1 MSDLRD
7 RLGSAARTAREGCRS
22 VTRIARWEARRS
34 VGVVDRQTAI
44 LGLVALLL
52 AGAVGGAAMATG
64 GVALDRDVYR
74 VGVDDDSPYHEVVR
88 ESAALAARPPDVGR
102 LGRDIE
108 VVVSDGR
115 VYVAD
120 SKKARAALST
130 FRSAVR
136 SRNLER
142 MGEEPNESA
151 AFPVVVTLQYV
162 ERVPDRALAGGGGTG
177 SDGGVDSEPSNGNG
191 DGAGSDGGGSDGD
204 GDGGGDGAGTGSGS
218 GSGDG
223 GDRGGFDTASG
234 STGDD
239 PLGVPGFGGV
249 AGGLLGGGTSGSPAD
264 ISPPFPF
271 GALVLAFVFFIPMNF
286 VIQPYGSTILNER
299 INRRGELLLV
309 APVSPAAIVAGKTLP
324 YLATLVGI
332 TAIVALAIG
341 GGPVSVA
348 AVAPIA
354 TLYLAATFV
363 GGMFARS
370 FKELTFVT
378 VSISV
383 FLTSY
388 AFVPAIFTNVTPIA
402 LISPLTL
409 VVHDL
414 QGTGVTAAEYVFST
428 GPFYVGSA
436 VCFLLGVGVYREEDM
451 FTQRPVPLKFLDALN
466 SRITRKRS
474 VAVLSALSI
483 PFVFIAELLAIA
495 VLFVLPV
502 EVSVPLLLVAVAAVE
517 EVAKSVHVYAGF
529 RGPFAGQR
537 GWQTALA
544 LGALSGLGFFLGE
557 KLTAIVQFVGLPD
570 LTLGRAAFSSAGIAP
585 TPALGLL
592 LLLAPLALHA
602 TTTGIAALGAM
613 RDRTTYLAALVP
625 AIAVHAAYNLAVVST
640 LG

>member
-1 MSDLRD
+1 VSGRLD
-7 RLGSAARTAREGCRS
+7 RLREGLRAVS
-22 VTRIARWEARRS
+22 RIARWETRRS
-34 VGVVDRQTAI
+34 VGVVDRQTAM

-74 VGVDDDSPYHEVVR
+74 VGVDDDSPYHDVVR
-88 ESAALAARPPDVGR
+88 ESPALAARPPDIGR

-142 MGEEPNESA
+142 MREEPNESA

-162 ERVPDRALAGGGGTG
+162 ERAPDGVLAGGGG
-177 SDGGVDSEPSNGNG
+177 
-191 DGAGSDGGGSDGD
+191 GGS
-204 GDGGGDGAGTGSGS
+204 GTGSGS
-218 GSGDG
+218 GTGGDSVTGDGTDGDGTGADAGSGGDG
-223 GDRGGFDTASG
+223 GDGGDGGFDAAASG
-234 STGDD
+234 STGDGS
-239 PLGVPGFGGV
+239 LGVPGFGGV

-286 VIQPYGSTILNER
+286 VIQPYGSSILNER

-332 TAIVALAIG
+332 TALVALAIG

-436 VCFLLGVGVYREEDM
+436 VCFLLGIGVYREEDM

-466 SRITRKRS
+466 SRITGKRS

-502 EVSVPLLLVAVAAVE
+502 AVSVPLLLVAVAAVE

-529 RGPFAGQR
+529 RGPFADRR
-537 GWQTALA
+537 GWKTALI

-570 LTLGRAAFSSAGIAP
+570 LTLGRAAFSSAGIAA

-602 TTTGIAALGAM
+602 TTTGIAALGAT

>member
-1 MSDLRD
+1 MSGPRD
-7 RLGSAARTAREGCRS
+7 RLRAASRDARAGLRS
-22 VTRIARWEARRS
+22 VARIARWETSRS
-34 VGVVDRQTAI
+34 AGVVDRRTAI
-44 LGLVALLL
+44 LGLVALLM

-74 VGVDDDSPYHEVVR
+74 IGVAADSPYSEVVDG
-88 ESAALAARPPDVGR
+88 SSALAARPPDLDR
-102 LGRDIE
+102 LGRDVD
-108 VVVSDGR
+108 VVVR
-115 VYVAD
+115 EERFYVAD
-120 SKKARAALST
+120 SQKARAALST
-130 FRSAVR
+130 FRDAVR
-136 SRNLER
+136 RHNLGQMR
-142 MGEEPNESA
+142 EEGNQSA
-151 AFPVVVTLQYV
+151 AFPVVVTLRYA
-162 ERVPDRALAGGGGTG
+162 ERVPDSAVTA
-177 SDGGVDSEPSNGNG
+177 
-191 DGAGSDGGGSDGD
+191 
-204 GDGGGDGAGTGSGS
+204 GSGS
-218 GSGDG
+218 GTGASTGSESDTDTGSADATDGDG
-223 GDRGGFDTASG
+223 TGPETDDSGADTGGVGVDG
-234 STGDD
+234 ESTGDG
-239 PLGVPGFGGV
+239 PLGVPGIGGV
-249 AGGLLGGGTSGSPAD
+249 GGLLGGGGASGSPAD

-271 GALVLAFVFFIPMNF
+271 GALVLAFIFFIPMNF
-286 VIQPYGSTILNER
+286 VIQPYGSSILNER

-309 APVSPAAIVAGKTLP
+309 APVSPSAIVAGKTLP
-324 YLATLVGI
+324 YLGLLVGI
-332 TAIVALAIG
+332 TTLVALAIG
-341 GGPVSVA
+341 AGPVGVA
-348 AVAPIA
+348 AVVPIA

-388 AFVPAIFTNVTPIA
+388 AFIPAIFTNVTPIA

-436 VCFLLGVGVYREEDM
+436 VLFLLGVGVYREEDM

-466 SRITRKRS
+466 SRITGLKS
-474 VAVLSALSI
+474 VAVLSALAI

-517 EVAKSVHVYAGF
+517 EVAKSVHLYAGF
-529 RGPFAGQR
+529 RGPFAGRR

-557 KLTAIVQFVGLPD
+557 KLTAIVQLVGLPN
-570 LTLGRAAFSSAGIAP
+570 LTLGRAAFSSAGVAA
-585 TPALGLL
+585 TPAVGLL
-592 LLLAPLALHA
+592 LLLAPLVLHA
-602 TTTGIAALGAM
+602 TTTSIASLGAA
-613 RDRTTYLAALVP
+613 RDRTWYLAALVP
-625 AIAVHAAYNLAVVST
+625 AIAVHAAYNLAVVSV

>member
-1 MSDLRD
+1 VSGRLD
-7 RLGSAARTAREGCRS
+7 RLREGLRS
-22 VTRIARWEARRS
+22 VARIARWETGRS
-34 VGVVDRQTAI
+34 VGVVDRRTAI

-74 VGVDDDSPYHEVVR
+74 IGIDDDSQYYDVVQ
-88 ESAALAARPPDVGR
+88 ESPALAARPPDVNR
-102 LGRDIE
+102 LGRGIE
-108 VVVSDGR
+108 VVVRDDR
-115 VYVAD
+115 FYVAD
-120 SKKARAALST
+120 STKARAALST
-130 FRSAVR
+130 FRNAVR
-136 SRNLER
+136 RHNLAR
-142 MGEEPNESA
+142 MRDESNGSA
-151 AFPVVVTLQYV
+151 AFPVVVTLQYA
-162 ERVPDRALAGGGGTG
+162 DRTRGGTVVSG
-177 SDGGVDSEPSNGNG
+177 GTDGGN
-191 DGAGSDGGGSDGD
+191 
-204 GDGGGDGAGTGSGS
+204 GGGDGADAAGAGGAGGASGAGGADGESGTDGDSGTS
-218 GSGDG
+218 GVAAAG
-223 GDRGGFDTASG
+223 G
-234 STGDD
+234 STGGG
-239 PLGVPGFGGV
+239 PLGVPGLGGA

-286 VIQPYGSTILNER
+286 VIQPYGSSILNER

-332 TAIVALAIG
+332 TAVVALAIG

-409 VVHDL
+409 VVQDL
-414 QGTGVTAAEYVFST
+414 QGAGVTAAEYVFST

-466 SRITRKRS
+466 SRISGRRS
-474 VAVLSALSI
+474 MAVLSALSI

-537 GWQTALA
+537 GWRMALV
-544 LGALSGLGFFLGE
+544 LGAFSGLGFFLGE
-557 KLTAIVQFVGLPD
+557 KLTAIVQFVGLPN
-570 LTLGRAAFSSAGIAP
+570 LTLGRAAFSSAGVAT

-602 TTTGIAALGAM
+602 TTTSIASLGAT
-613 RDRTTYLAALVP
+613 RDRPSYLAALVP
-625 AIAVHAAYNLAVVST
+625 AIAVHAAYNLAVVSQ

>member
-1 MSDLRD
+1 MSGRLDRLRD
-7 RLGSAARTAREGCRS
+7 GLRS
-22 VTRIARWEARRS
+22 VARIARWETGRS
-34 VGVVDRQTAI
+34 VGVVDRRTAI

-74 VGVDDDSPYHEVVR
+74 IGIDDDSQYSDVVQ
-88 ESAALAARPPDVGR
+88 ESPALAARPPDVNR
-102 LGRDIE
+102 LGRGIE
-108 VVVSDGR
+108 IVVRDGR
-115 VYVAD
+115 FYVAD
-120 SKKARAALST
+120 STKARAALST

-136 SRNLER
+136 RHNLAR
-142 MGEEPNESA
+142 MRDESNGSA
-151 AFPVVVTLQYV
+151 AFPVVVTLQYA
-162 ERVPDRALAGGGGTG
+162 ERTRGGTVVSGRTDGGNDADAGGAG
-177 SDGGVDSEPSNGNG
+177 DA
-191 DGAGSDGGGSDGD
+191 DGADGADDGSGTDGSLD
-204 GDGGGDGAGTGSGS
+204 GDGGAGGVDAAG
-218 GSGDG
+218 
-223 GDRGGFDTASG
+223 G
-234 STGDD
+234 STGDG
-239 PLGVPGFGGV
+239 PLGVPGLGG
-249 AGGLLGGGTSGSPAD
+249 AASGLLGGGTSGSPAD

-286 VIQPYGSTILNER
+286 VIQPYGSSILNER

-309 APVSPAAIVAGKTLP
+309 APVSPVAIVAGKTLP

-332 TAIVALAIG
+332 TAVVALAIG

-529 RGPFAGQR
+529 RGPFADRR
-537 GWQTALA
+537 GGKTALA

-570 LTLGRAAFSSAGIAP
+570 LTLGRAAFASAGIAP

-602 TTTGIAALGAM
+602 TTTSIAALGAT
-613 RDRTTYLAALVP
+613 RDRTAYVAALVP
-625 AIAVHAAYNLAVVST
+625 AVAVHAAYNLAVVST

>member
-1 MSDLRD
+1 MSGPRD
-7 RLGSAARTAREGCRS
+7 RLRAATRDAREGLRS
-22 VTRIARWEARRS
+22 VARIARWETSRS
-34 VGVVDRQTAI
+34 AGVVDRQTAI
-44 LGLVALLL
+44 LGLVALLM

-74 VGVDDDSPYHEVVR
+74 IGVAADSPYSEVVE
-88 ESAALAARPPDVGR
+88 ESPALAARPPDLDR
-102 LGRDIE
+102 LGRDVD
-108 VVVSDGR
+108 VVVQQER
-115 VYVAD
+115 FYVAD
-120 SKKARAALST
+120 SQKARAALST
-130 FRSAVR
+130 FRDAVR
-136 SRNLER
+136 RHNLGR
-142 MGEEPNESA
+142 MREEGNQSA
-151 AFPVVVTLQYV
+151 AFPVVVTLRYAD
-162 ERVPDRALAGGGGTG
+162 RVPSGAVTAGSGSGTG
-177 SDGGVDSEPSNGNG
+177 T
-191 DGAGSDGGGSDGD
+191 GAESGTDTDTGSTDATDGD
-204 GDGGGDGAGTGSGS
+204 GTGSGT
-218 GSGDG
+218 DG
-223 GDRGGFDTASG
+223 GGADTASVG
-234 STGDD
+234 TGGESTGDG
-239 PLGVPGFGGV
+239 PLGVPGVGGV
-249 AGGLLGGGTSGSPAD
+249 GGLLGGGGTSGSPAD

-309 APVSPAAIVAGKTLP
+309 APVSPSAIVAGKTLP
-324 YLATLVGI
+324 YLGLLVGI
-332 TAIVALAIG
+332 TTLVALAIG

-348 AVAPIA
+348 AVVPIA

-414 QGTGVTAAEYVFST
+414 QGTGVTAAQYVFST

-436 VCFLLGVGVYREEDM
+436 VLFLLGVGVYREEDM

-466 SRITRKRS
+466 SRITGLKS
-474 VAVLSALSI
+474 VAVLSALAI

-502 EVSVPLLLVAVAAVE
+502 EVSIPLLLVAVATVE
-517 EVAKSVHVYAGF
+517 EVAKSVHLYAGF
-529 RGPFAGQR
+529 RGPFAGRR
-537 GWQTALA
+537 GWQTALT

-557 KLTAIVQFVGLPD
+557 KLTAIVQLVGLPN
-570 LTLGRAAFSSAGIAP
+570 LTLGRAAFSSAGVAA
-585 TPALGLL
+585 TPAVGLL
-592 LLLAPLALHA
+592 LLFAPLVLHA
-602 TTTGIAALGAM
+602 TTTSIASLGAT
-613 RDRTTYLAALVP
+613 RDRTWYLAALVP
-625 AIAVHAAYNLAVVST
+625 AIGVHTAYNLAVVSF

>member
-1 MSDLRD
+1 MRGVRERLR
-7 RLGSAARTAREGCRS
+7 SAGRSARDALRA
-22 VTRIARWEARRS
+22 VARIARWEASRS
-34 VGVVDRQTAI
+34 AGVVDRRTAI

-74 VGVDDDSPYHEVVR
+74 IGVADDSPYHDVVE
-88 ESAALAARPPDVGR
+88 ESPALAARPPDVGR
-102 LGRDIE
+102 LGRGID
-108 VVVSDGR
+108 VVVADR
-115 VYVAD
+115 FYVAD
-120 SKKARAALST
+120 SQKARAALST

-136 SRNLER
+136 RHNLDEMRDER
-142 MGEEPNESA
+142 NESA
-151 AFPVVVTLQYV
+151 AFPVVVTLRYV
-162 ERVPDRALAGGGGTG
+162 ERVPDDAVTAGAESDGTATSDDGDADPGAAGGTG
-177 SDGGVDSEPSNGNG
+177 
-191 DGAGSDGGGSDGD
+191 
-204 GDGGGDGAGTGSGS
+204 GGGDGGFGAESGGVDAAG
-218 GSGDG
+218 G
-223 GDRGGFDTASG
+223 G
-234 STGDD
+234 TGDD
-239 PLGVPGFGGV
+239 PLGVPGLGGV

-286 VIQPYGSTILNER
+286 VIQPYGSSILNER

-309 APVSPAAIVAGKTLP
+309 APVSPSAIVAGKTLP
-324 YLATLVGI
+324 YLALLVGI
-332 TAIVALAIG
+332 TTLVALAIG

-363 GGMFARS
+363 GAMFARS

-414 QGTGVTAAEYVFST
+414 QGTGVTAAQYLFAT

-466 SRITRKRS
+466 SRIEGKGS
-474 VAVLSALSI
+474 VALLSALSI

-537 GWQTALA
+537 GWKTALV

-570 LTLGRAAFSSAGIAP
+570 LTLGRAAFSTAGVAVTP
-585 TPALGLL
+585 TVGLL

-602 TTTGIAALGAM
+602 TTTSIASLGAT
-613 RDRTTYLAALVP
+613 RNRATYLAALVP
-625 AIAVHAAYNLAVVST
+625 AIAVHAAYNLAVVSA